1 MDGGQMA
8 TGTDAA
14 GLTVV
19 VVDDHPAVRAGVAHW
34 LSAVTPPITVVAEGE
49 DVRAAWLGEGAGADV
64 VILDLNLGGPTPVLG
79 DLRRLVEAGRRVVV
93 YSMRADD
100 GIALRCLELGALCY
114 LTKAEGAVHL
124 VEAVHAAA
132 RNKPYTPPS
141 LAGALAGD
149 RSERRAA
156 LSSREIEVLTEWFQS
171 ESKEFVAHRLGIS
184 PSTVN
189 SHLERI
195 RIKYAQIGR
204 EASTKVALAAR
215 AIQDG
220 LIGVDDL

>member
-1 MDGGQMA
+1 MESP
-8 TGTDAA
+8 
-14 GLTVV
+14 LTAV

-34 LSAVTPPITVVAEGE
+34 LGSGTPPITVVAGGE
-49 DVRAAWLGEGAGADV
+49 DVRVAWIGEGADADV
-64 VILDLNLGGPTPVLG
+64 VILDLHLGGPTPALG

-100 GIALRCLELGALCY
+100 ETALTCLELGALCY
-114 LTKAEGAVHL
+114 LTKAEGADHL
-124 VEAVHAAA
+124 VEATRAAG
-132 RNKPYTPPS
+132 RGDPYTPPS

-149 RSERRAA
+149 RSDHRPA
-156 LSSREIEVLTEWFQS
+156 LSARETEVLVEWFQS
-171 ESKEFVAHRLGIS
+171 ESKDFVAQRLGITA
-184 PSTVN
+184 STVN

-204 EASTKVALAAR
+204 EAPTKAALVAR

>member
-1 MDGGQMA
+1 MA
-8 TGTDAA
+8 PRTDPAD
-14 GLTVV
+14 LTAV
-19 VVDDHPAVRAGVAHW
+19 VVDDHPAVRAGVAYW
-34 LSAVTPPITVVAEGE
+34 LSAGVPPVTMVAEGE
-49 DVRAAWLGEGAGADV
+49 DVRVAWLGEGAEADV
-64 VILDLNLGGPTPVLG
+64 VVLDLNLGGPVPALG

-100 GIALRCLELGALCY
+100 GIALQCLDLGALSY
-114 LTKAEGAVHL
+114 LTKAESASHL

-132 RNKPYTPPS
+132 WDKPYTPPS

-149 RSERRAA
+149 RSERRPT
-156 LSSREIEVLTEWFQS
+156 LSSRETEVLVEWFQS
-171 ESKEFVAHRLGIS
+171 ESKEFVAHRLGIAA
-184 PSTVN
+184 STVN

-195 RIKYAQIGR
+195 RIKYAQTGR
-204 EASTKVALAAR
+204 EASTKAALVAR

>member
-1 MDGGQMA
+1 MD
-8 TGTDAA
+8 DR
-14 GLTVV
+14 LTAV
-19 VVDDHPAVRAGVAHW
+19 VVDDHPAVRAGVAYW
-34 LSAVTPPITVVAEGE
+34 LGAGTPPITVVASGE
-49 DVRAAWLGEGAGADV
+49 DVREAWVGDGATADV
-64 VILDLNLGGPTPVLG
+64 VILDLHLGGPAPVLG

-100 GIALRCLELGALCY
+100 DIALTCLELGALCY
-114 LTKAEGAVHL
+114 LTKAEGEQHL
-124 VEAVHAAA
+124 VEATRAAG
-132 RNKPYTPPS
+132 RGDPYTPPS

-149 RSERRAA
+149 RSDHRPA
-156 LSSREIEVLTEWFQS
+156 LSARETEVLVEWFQS
-171 ESKEFVAHRLGIS
+171 ESKDFVAQRLGIS
-184 PSTVN
+184 ASTVN

-204 EASTKVALAAR
+204 EAPTKAALVAR